1 MRRIVF
7 HIDVNSAYLSWTAVE
22 QLKNGAETDI
32 RTIPAIIGG
41 NQESRHGVVMAK
53 SLPAK
58 KFGIRTGEP
67 VANAFRKCASLHM
80 EPPDH
85 KLYHEYSSQMMT
97 FLRTYTPDIEQVSV
111 DECYMDFTGISG
123 RFTSPVS
130 GALEIKNRI
139 YEKFGFTVNIG
150 ISTNKLLAKMASDFE
165 KPDKVHTL
173 FPEEIKVKMW
183 PLPVWELYMAGQSS
197 VETLQ
202 KLEIRSI
209 GDLAQADPE
218 ILELHLKSHGRK
230 LWEFANGIDN
240 SEVITEKVE
249 AKGIGNSTT
258 LSKDAVTE
266 EEAKKV
272 LLGLAESV
280 GARLREAEQKAGM
293 LSVEIKYYN
302 FETASHQ
309 RQIPKP
315 TNSDTVIYHTAVGLF
330 RELWTKA
337 PIRLLGIRSSKLVK
351 QDEPEQM
358 TIFDIPVRSSEE
370 TDTARDEKQKKLDRA
385 LDEIKKK
392 YGRDAVRRGR
402 LLEAAHGKEQGDNET
417 H

>member
-41 NQESRHGVVMAK
+41 NQESRHGVVLAK

-67 VANAFRKCASLHM
+67 VANALRKCRNLHM
-80 EPPDH
+80 EPPNH
-85 KLYHEYSSQMMT
+85 ALYHEYSSRLME
-97 FLRTYTPDIEQVSV
+97 FLRSCTPDIEQVSV
-111 DECYMDFTGISG
+111 DECYMDFTGIAG
-123 RFTSPVS
+123 RFASPVA
-130 GALEIKNRI
+130 GALEIKNEICR
-139 YEKFGFTVNIG
+139 KFGFTVNIG
-150 ISTNKLLAKMASDFE
+150 ISTNKLLSKMASDFE

-183 PLPVWELYMAGQSS
+183 PMPVWELYMAGHSS
-197 VETLQ
+197 VETLK
-202 KLEIRSI
+202 KLEIRTI

-258 LSKDAVTE
+258 LSKDVTTE
-266 EEAKKV
+266 EEARKV

-280 GARLREAEQKAGM
+280 GARLREAKQKAGM

-309 RQIPKP
+309 RQLAKP
-315 TNSDTVIYHTAVGLF
+315 TNSDTDIYHAAAELF
-330 RELWTKA
+330 RELWTKV

-351 QDEPEQM
+351 QDEPEQL
-358 TIFDIPVRSSEE
+358 TIFDLPVEQNREKAG
-370 TDTARDEKQKKLDRA
+370 TDRGARQKKLDEA
-385 LDEIKKK
+385 LDEIKRK
-392 YGRDAVRRGR
+392 YGKDAVRRGR
-402 LLEAAHGKEQGDNET
+402 FLEPGEKDSADIGNR
-417 H
+417 

>member
-41 NQESRHGVVMAK
+41 NQESRHGVVLAK

-85 KLYHEYSSQMMT
+85 KLYHEYSGQMMT

-315 TNSDTVIYHTAVGLF
+315 TNSDTVIYHTAVELF

>member
-41 NQESRHGVVMAK
+41 NQESRHGVVLAK
-53 SLPAK
+53 SLSAK

-67 VANAFRKCASLHM
+67 VVNALRKCGSLHM

-85 KLYHEYSSQMMT
+85 ALYHEYSSRLMEY
-97 FLRTYTPDIEQVSV
+97 LRSCTPDIEQVSV
-111 DECYMDFTGISG
+111 DECYMDFTGIAG
-123 RFTSPVS
+123 QYASPVA
-130 GALEIKNRI
+130 GALEIKNEI
-139 YEKFGFTVNIG
+139 YRKFGFTVNIG

-173 FPEEIKVKMW
+173 FPEEIKAKMW
-183 PLPVWELYMAGQSS
+183 PMPVWELYMAGHSS

-202 KLEIRSI
+202 KLEIRTI
-209 GDLAQADPE
+209 GNLAQADPE

-230 LWEFANGIDN
+230 LWEYANGIDN
-240 SEVITEKVE
+240 SEVITEKTE

-258 LSKDAVTE
+258 LSKDVATE
-266 EEAKKV
+266 EEARKV

-309 RQIPKP
+309 RQLTKP
-315 TNSDTVIYHTAVGLF
+315 TNSDTDIYHTAVQLF
-330 RELWTKA
+330 RELWTKV

-351 QDEPEQM
+351 QDEPEQL
-358 TIFDIPVRSSEE
+358 TIFDLPVEHDRRK
-370 TDTARDEKQKKLDRA
+370 TDTGRGAKQKKLDKA

-392 YGRDAVRRGR
+392 YGKDAVRRGR
-402 LLEAAHGKEQGDNET
+402 FLEAREKDT
-417 H
+417 DSL

>member
-41 NQESRHGVVMAK
+41 NQESRHGVVLAK
-53 SLPAK
+53 SLSAK

-67 VANAFRKCASLHM
+67 VANALRKCGSLHM

-85 KLYHEYSSQMMT
+85 ALYHEYSSRLMEY
-97 FLRTYTPDIEQVSV
+97 LRSCTPDIEQVSV
-111 DECYMDFTGISG
+111 DECYMDFTGIAG
-123 RFTSPVS
+123 QYASPVA
-130 GALEIKNRI
+130 GALEIKNEI
-139 YEKFGFTVNIG
+139 YRKFGFTVNIG

-173 FPEEIKVKMW
+173 FPEEIKAKMW
-183 PLPVWELYMAGQSS
+183 PMPVWELYMAGHSS

-202 KLEIRSI
+202 KLEIRTI
-209 GDLAQADPE
+209 GNLAQADPE

-230 LWEFANGIDN
+230 LWEYANGIDN
-240 SEVITEKVE
+240 SEVITEKTE

-258 LSKDAVTE
+258 LSKDVATE
-266 EEAKKV
+266 EEARKV

-309 RQIPKP
+309 RQLTKP
-315 TNSDTVIYHTAVGLF
+315 TNSDTDIYHTAVQLF
-330 RELWTKA
+330 RELWTKV

-351 QDEPEQM
+351 QDEPEQL
-358 TIFDIPVRSSEE
+358 TIFDLPVEHDRRK
-370 TDTARDEKQKKLDRA
+370 TDTGRGAKQKKLDKA

-392 YGRDAVRRGR
+392 YGKDAVRRGR
-402 LLEAAHGKEQGDNET
+402 FLEAREKDT
-417 H
+417 DSL

>member
-1 MRRIVF
+1 MV
-7 HIDVNSAYLSWTAVE
+7 L
-22 QLKNGAETDI
+22 
-32 RTIPAIIGG
+32 
-41 NQESRHGVVMAK
+41 AK

-150 ISTNKLLAKMASDFE
+150 LSTNKLLAKMASDFE